1 LFERQI
7 NGHFAALDIDIIGP
21 ATAQII
27 KDCKHNM
34 VDAKLDIRDFE
45 YADSRVEMRELSQV
59 ARARLDDVR
68 HDMLAASEHGIFS
81 AIDVAHF
88 SVQLDKIAELLE

>member
-1 LFERQI
+1 M
-7 NGHFAALDIDIIGP
+7 
-21 ATAQII
+21 TAQII

-45 YADSRVEMRELSQV
+45 YAGSRAEMQEMSKI
-59 ARARLDDVR
+59 ARSRLDKVR

-88 SVQLDKIAELLE
+88 SVQLDKIAALLE